1 MNSNKIFYEKQ
12 IQGRSKKRYLL
23 GLLLR
28 YKKHLFLSY
37 IRYIARKKGA
47 KIGENCV
54 FPLSLAKKANSN
66 LSIGDNS
73 SIQTDL
79 FDLRASITI
88 GKNVI
93 IGSGVEIITCSH
105 NIDSPDWEFKSYGIE
120 ISDYAWIATRVFI
133 LPSCT
138 KIGKGAVCGGGSL
151 VVKNVEEMSVVSG
164 SPAEHIKYRKQVHS
178 NLVVESLL
186 GGDYRTYKKTW
197 ANKK

>member
-1 MNSNKIFYEKQ
+1 MNSNKTLYEKQ
-12 IQGRSKKRYLL
+12 IQDRSKKRYLL
-23 GLLLR
+23 GLLIR
-28 YKKHLFLSY
+28 YKKHLYLSY
-37 IRYIARKKGA
+37 IRYIARKRGA
-47 KIGENCV
+47 YIGENCV

-66 LSIGDNS
+66 LTIGDNS

-79 FDLRASITI
+79 FGLRAPITI
-88 GKNVI
+88 GNNVI
-93 IGSGVEIITCSH
+93 RGSGVEILTCSH
-105 NIDSPDWEFKSYGIE
+105 NIDSPDWEFKAYGIE
-120 ISDYAWIATRVFI
+120 ISDYVWIATRVFV

-164 SPAEHIKYRKQVHS
+164 SPAEHIKYRKHIHS

>member
-1 MNSNKIFYEKQ
+1 MNSSKTFYEKH
-12 IQGRSKKRYLL
+12 IHDRSKKRYLL
-23 GLLLR
+23 GLLVR
-28 YKKHLFLSY
+28 YKKHLYLSY
-37 IRYIARKKGA
+37 IRYKARKNGA
-47 KIGENCV
+47 NIGENSV

-66 LSIGDNS
+66 LTIGDNS

-79 FDLRASITI
+79 FGLLAPITI
-88 GKNVI
+88 GNNVI
-93 IGSGVEIITCSH
+93 RGSGVEILTCSH
-105 NIDSPDWEFKSYGIE
+105 NIDSPDWEFKAYGIE
-120 ISDYAWIATRVFI
+120 ISDYVWIATRIFV

-138 KIGKGAVCGGGSL
+138 KIGEGAVCGGGSL

-164 SPAEHIKYRKQVHS
+164 SPAEHIKYRKHIHS